1 MKFRNLLSHLTAALA
16 LAVVVILVIMIMVS
30 AAYRADIFF
39 SHHHISQRHWFFNS
53 AMYLA
58 AGREFKYLCMA
69 LSVCAIVC
77 AVMQRRET
85 K

>member
-16 LAVVVILVIMIMVS
+16 LAVVVILVI
-30 AAYRADIFF
+30 DL
-39 SHHHISQRHWFFNS
+39 FFNS

-58 AGREFKYLCMA
+58 TGREFKYLCMT
-69 LSVCAIVC
+69 LSVCALVC

>member
-16 LAVVVILVIMIMVS
+16 LAVIDL
-30 AAYRADIFF
+30 
-39 SHHHISQRHWFFNS
+39 FFNS

-69 LSVCAIVC
+69 LSVCALVC

>member
-16 LAVVVILVIMIMVS
+16 LAVIVILVL
-30 AAYRADIFF
+30 DL
-39 SHHHISQRHWFFNS
+39 FFNS

-85 K
+85 R

>member
-16 LAVVVILVIMIMVS
+16 LAVVVILVI
-30 AAYRADIFF
+30 DL
-39 SHHHISQRHWFFNS
+39 FFNS

-69 LSVCAIVC
+69 LSVWALVC
-77 AVMQRRET
+77 AGMQRRET

>member
-16 LAVVVILVIMIMVS
+16 LAVIVILVI
-30 AAYRADIFF
+30 DL
-39 SHHHISQRHWFFNS
+39 FFNS
-53 AMYLA
+53 AT
-58 AGREFKYLCMA
+58 GREFKYLCMA
-69 LSVCAIVC
+69 LSVCALVC